1 MKRSKL
7 LLLIFL
13 GILIESCSGIRK
25 EKEALRNFEL
35 VIVDS
40 LQIDY
45 LGNLR
50 IFDYDSLDHVYLA
63 WGKTN
68 NEVIVLDTNGSITS
82 SFILPT
88 EGPNAIPGWIKPIG
102 IRDGEIQFFA
112 GQDAFYGYSLDGKR
126 KWTFKPP
133 QTYFYLNG
141 INNDPLFPLGKELA
155 FLRPEKG
162 EIDWDGDTEDFF
174 KRIYESPILE
184 VLDTASNKSRLTMNF
199 PPNSVYRDGNFH
211 FWMFPTVSRYG
222 TEWLLYFRN
231 ELKFWVY
238 SEKENEVEFQKEV
251 SLDVDEAVLEKG
263 VSFEKIEEYN
273 ELTSFDFPGSIQGI
287 YRTPKHI
294 LVVYHKGIQQDLARQ
309 IDTNGPE
316 GRREIERLKKKYLA
330 VFDLDFKLLQNDILV
345 PEGLIFT
352 TVLTEKNEILALK
365 HPDFFETEG
374 DQVVYYKLKVLN
386 E

>member
-1 MKRSKL
+1 M
-7 LLLIFL
+7 
-13 GILIESCSGIRK
+13 
-25 EKEALRNFEL
+25 
-35 VIVDS
+35 
-40 LQIDY
+40 
-45 LGNLR
+45 
-50 IFDYDSLDHVYLA
+50 
-63 WGKTN
+63 
-68 NEVIVLDTNGSITS
+68 
-82 SFILPT
+82 
-88 EGPNAIPGWIKPIG
+88 
-102 IRDGEIQFFA
+102 
-112 GQDAFYGYSLDGKR
+112 
-126 KWTFKPP
+126 
-133 QTYFYLNG
+133 
-141 INNDPLFPLGKELA
+141 
-155 FLRPEKG
+155 
-162 EIDWDGDTEDFF
+162 DWDGDMEDFF

-199 PPNSVYRDGNFH
+199 PPNSVYQNGNFH

-251 SLDVDEAVLEKG
+251 SLDVDNAVLEKG
-263 VSFEKIEEYN
+263 VSFEKIDEYN
-273 ELTSFDFPGSIQGI
+273 ELTSFDFPGSILGI

-309 IDTNGPE
+309 IDTNGLE

-365 HPDFFETEG
+365 HPDFFEIEG
-374 DQVVYYKLKVLN
+374 DQVVYYKLKVMN

>member
-13 GILIESCSGIRK
+13 GILIGSCSGK
-25 EKEALRNFEL
+25 SGEKDAFRNFEL
-35 VIVDS
+35 VVVDS

-50 IFDYDSLDHVYLA
+50 ILDYDSLDHVYLA

-82 SFILPT
+82 TFILPT
-88 EGPNAIPGWIKPIG
+88 EGPNAISGWINPIG
-102 IRDGEIQFFA
+102 TRDGEIQFFA

-126 KWTFKPP
+126 RWTYKPP
-133 QTYFYLNG
+133 QTYFYLNR

-162 EIDWDGDTEDFF
+162 EMDWDGDTEDFF
-174 KRIYESPILE
+174 KRIYESPIFE

-263 VSFEKIEEYN
+263 VSFEKIDEYN

-294 LVVYHKGIQQDLARQ
+294 LVVYHKGIQKDLARQ
-309 IDTNGPE
+309 IDTNSPE
-316 GRREIERLKKKYLA
+316 GRREIEKLKKKYLA

-374 DQVVYYKLKVLN
+374 DQVVYYKLKVVN